1 MGKAIIFCLL
11 VLVSILFSISFVLS
25 LDPTD
30 YQDCEIYGVCKEEI
44 TFDNN
49 TGSVNSSEFAEK
61 WITLEG
67 VLDNVADIEHNWLS
81 NLLWSVAGHIMDA
94 VLDMAGNDIDNV
106 GNIQG
111 DGTDSYFNQTLLI
124 TGDSPVTADSDA
136 TLWIRAEVN
145 HDACINLTESTIAGI
160 TICYDGTG
168 SGIFEIRNSE
178 DGTVY
183 MTIDSRDSGNIT
195 FYNDT
200 SFTSVNIESLNIT
213 GGLNISGDLVVGGNV
228 TIGNWFNGKWNGT
241 SPDDWIIMDDG
252 SSVQFNSSKLSTIF
266 YNATT
271 IEVRVG
277 TGAGAIT
284 DIQSYNNVP
293 YNVTEDA
300 SDFELRVNF
309 SVGVGGSFNQLI
321 IRYRSAEEDLNHVPS
336 VQIYEP
342 DEDEWENYGSLPAE
356 GIYHIVEFGVF
367 DADEHVDDL
376 GIVQV
381 RIVQDEGVPPKTH
394 EHNFDWVTIAKG
406 FGTPSGE
413 EVDPFSIHSS
423 GDVPWMGDENGD
435 GFNSSGWDWIT
446 ANNGNFT
453 DISATGSVTTPMVKS
468 GSLEIDLSTG
478 TIGFGGGPIK
488 IDWLNGLLNSENG
501 DTILDF
507 STDDLAD
514 FRDSEIRTTGQIS
527 LSKVGENIITATNP
541 AGDLRFGAGGG
552 TNDLQIT
559 SSGNVIIFEDLQV
572 VGDIKGNTLQL
583 LAGTGDYIIGT
594 SLIPASWS
602 VQSQLTNNQARY
614 GFYSKDG
621 DGTDTVL
628 LDIYLQGTPTDRTNE
643 KRVIVG
649 VSSVGEAVI
658 ATEGTPTLELTL
670 RTQANTDQ
678 IRLMADGSVEM
689 KSGDLSVT
697 NGDLKIISDSNFL
710 HFGEQIGDFNISFD
724 STNPIFNNQGG
735 SSFIFKN
742 GTGFGELIANEY
754 SVATPIFDNYNGNL
768 LSNLRTPNEM
778 LFSGKLNRETLTDIE
793 KGVKQIKDTN
803 NCWDV
808 IKEYCWTIDDE
819 EYIYRNCEDVLPKE
833 IIDYEIVYKEE
844 CGIKDLNVTGVAGVG
859 LVNRLMISE
868 LFERIKFLEE
878 NCVLK

>member
-1 MGKAIIFCLL
+1 MVLKYIL
-11 VLVSILFSISFVLS
+11 VFSILFLISFVSAVDLEVGEEVSNPNAPIVSFEIPPPMFNNQTAAVNVSSWWNDLNTPADFFLS
-25 LDPTD
+25 M
-30 YQDCEIYGVCKEEI
+30 
-44 TFDNN
+44 FDVANWIDVALNLNGQNIIDVGSIVASQINSSFFNWTSGDDWNLFDGSTLIFNN
-49 TGSVNSSEFAEK
+49 TKISDLFQE
-61 WITLEG
+61 
-67 VLDNVADIEHNWLS
+67 
-81 NLLWSVAGHIMDA
+81 
-94 VLDMAGNDIDNV
+94 
-106 GNIQG
+106 IQ
-111 DGTDSYFNQTLLI
+111 I
-124 TGDSPVTADSDA
+124 V
-136 TLWIRAEVN
+136 
-145 HDACINLTESTIAGI
+145 
-160 TICYDGTG
+160 
-168 SGIFEIRNSE
+168 
-178 DGTVY
+178 
-183 MTIDSRDSGNIT
+183 
-195 FYNDT
+195 
-200 SFTSVNIESLNIT
+200 
-213 GGLNISGDLVVGGNV
+213 
-228 TIGNWFNGKWNGT
+228 
-241 SPDDWIIMDDG
+241 
-252 SSVQFNSSKLSTIF
+252 
-266 YNATT
+266 YNATS
-271 IEVRVG
+271 IETSSG
-277 TGAGAIT
+277 TLTSGNLASINKLADGDA
-284 DIQSYNNVP
+284 
-293 YNVTEDA
+293 YNVTEDSGA
-300 SDFELRVNF
+300 DPLTISINFTGVINFNQVALRGKYN
-309 SVGVGGSFNQLI
+309 GGSGHEIEVEIWRVGTGWEAREDITDQTHYGVTIFPVFIGDNFIDGGLVR
-321 IRYRSAEEDLNHVPS
+321 IRLFHENNGVTSHDYSLDAIFVGQVTGIVNPS
-336 VQIYEP
+336 
-342 DEDEWENYGSLPAE
+342 
-356 GIYHIVEFGVF
+356 
-367 DADEHVDDL
+367 DL
-376 GIVQV
+376 GDLTGRENACELLPDVFCK
-381 RIVQDEGVPPKTH
+381 DGSKNMT
-394 EHNFDWVTIAKG
+394 
-406 FGTPSGE
+406 GTLNLGGKN
-413 EVDPFSIHSS
+413 IT
-423 GDVPWMGDENGD
+423 NA
-435 GFNSSGWDWIT
+435 DWIT

-453 DISATGSVTTPMVKS
+453 DISATGTVITPMVKS
-468 GSLEIDLSTG
+468 GSLEIDVTNGIL
-478 TIGFGGGPIK
+478 GFGGGSPIR
-488 IDWLNGLLNSENG
+488 IDWLNGLLNSGNG
-501 DTILDF
+501 NTILDF
-507 STDDLAD
+507 STDGLAD
-514 FRDSEIRTTGQIS
+514 FKDNEIRTAGQIS
-527 LSKVGENIITATNP
+527 LSKVGENIITATNVI
-541 AGDLRFGAGGG
+541 GDLRLGAGGG

-572 VGDIKGNTLQL
+572 VGDIKGNTLQST
-583 LAGTGDYIIGT
+583 AGTGDYIIGT

-643 KRVIVG
+643 KRVVVG